1 MKSKIRTII
10 GLISSLLLV
19 TISIYR
25 ILTESLSSTSL
36 FVAYLFAVTGLIG
49 LIVYIAMIRK
59 LLSNKTNQKYDS

>member
-36 FVAYLFAVTGLIG
+36 FVAYLFAITGLIG

-59 LLSNKTNQKYDS
+59 LLANKTNQKYNS